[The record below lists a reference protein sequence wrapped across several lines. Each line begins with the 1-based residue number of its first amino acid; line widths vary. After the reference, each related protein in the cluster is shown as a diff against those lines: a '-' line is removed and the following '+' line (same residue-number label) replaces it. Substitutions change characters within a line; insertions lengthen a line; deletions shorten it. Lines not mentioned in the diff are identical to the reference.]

1 MKFGLFGSAKLNKIN
16 NDIDSSL
23 SYNEWIDYN
32 VEAEKLGFEST
43 FTVEHHFTGLG
54 QVSASLN
61 LLTYLAAKTSKIKL
75 GTAVITL
82 PWHNPVLL
90 AEQVATMDLLSKG
103 RIQLGVG
110 KGYRYNE
117 FKGFKIDMNEARRL
131 GDKYAPDEME
141 EDRRDKDTKRMNE
154 TKKILRSVIKVM
166 KMQVANFKDY
176 ITEDKKGNKNHVIE
190 GVFMQADSKNRNGRI
205 YEKKILEAAVEKY
218 IKEQVSTG
226 RAVGEL
232 NHPEGPTVNLD
243 KVSHKITELKW
254 DGSNVIGK
262 ASILK
267 TPMGQIVE
275 GLLEG
280 GVKLGVSSRGMG
292 SLVQKNGTSY
302 VGKDFMLAT
311 VDIVQDPSAPEAF
324 VNGIMEGVEWVWD
337 NGILKAQ
344 DIEIIE
350 TEIKTAKNTI
360 SSDIEIRAFK
370 NFLSKLVNSK

>member
-1 MKFGLFGSAKLNKIN
+1 MKLIAEY
-16 NDIDSSL
+16 NDS
-23 SYNEWIDYN
+23 
-32 VEAEKLGFEST
+32 
-43 FTVEHHFTGLG
+43 
-54 QVSASLN
+54 N
-61 LLTYLAAKTSKIKL
+61 LHS
-75 GTAVITL
+75 
-82 PWHNPVLL
+82 
-90 AEQVATMDLLSKG
+90 
-103 RIQLGVG
+103 
-110 KGYRYNE
+110 
-117 FKGFKIDMNEARRL
+117 
-131 GDKYAPDEME
+131 
-141 EDRRDKDTKRMNE
+141 
-154 TKKILRSVIKVM
+154 
-166 KMQVANFKDY
+166 Y
-176 ITEDKKGNKNHVIE
+176 ITEDKKGNKSHVIE

-205 YEKKILEAAVEKY
+205 YEKKILEAAVDKY

-337 NGILKAQ
+337 NGILKAR

-350 TEIKTAKNTI
+350 TEIKTAKNTA
-360 SSDIEIRAFK
+360 SSDVEIRAFK